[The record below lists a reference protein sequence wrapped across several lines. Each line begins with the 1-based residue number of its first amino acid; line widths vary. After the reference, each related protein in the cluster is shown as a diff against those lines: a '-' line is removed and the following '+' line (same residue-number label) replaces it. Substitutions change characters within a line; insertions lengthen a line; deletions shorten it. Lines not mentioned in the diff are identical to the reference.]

1 MANNNIF
8 KIWAGQGGAGSRSYV
23 TELYRDFEGDK
34 QLNSTNP
41 TYALGP
47 SLQFSRP
54 TAATFYS
61 NLSTIQTTTINIPR
75 FEYSHDGTIFKGLLI
90 EEQRTN
96 LVTYSSNFTLSGTWS
111 VTTSSD
117 GPGVSIQSNVTAVSA
132 PDGTFTAS
140 KMFMNPARGYRNI
153 TWIEGSPFVPGAAE
167 DGEEYARS
175 IYIKRDTA
183 QYISIGCDGTTL
195 SAATSNIFDFEN
207 PGFNENNGFNM
218 FWEYIRDGW
227 YRIGFHR
234 PSSNSNTNKIC
245 IGFSPVRAPSN
256 YAVDTLFTNT
266 SISQTASSV
275 FIWGTQVEKGYLPTS
290 FIPTSGAQ
298 LIRAADKVSLSR
310 SAFIT
315 VYNPISSSIFIKG
328 SRTYPQPATYFSVS
342 NNQRGK
348 YLNLGAKEIEIEQ
361 GNEYAQ
367 VDFLSVIPVSGTS
380 TGTTF
385 ISSLDTPDV
394 TAPRTIAAGIQN
406 NNMILYQNQQLVGQL
421 TVDASLPVGLINFYI
436 GSIEGTDTFLNGH
449 ILKLHYWP
457 YRLNNATLSAQT

>member
-61 NLSTIQTTTINIPR
+61 NLSTIQTISINIPR
-75 FEYSHDGTIFKGLLI
+75 FEYSHDGTTFKGLLI

-96 LVTYSSNFTLSGTWS
+96 IATYSSNFTLSSTWS
-111 VTTSSD
+111 STTSSD
-117 GPGVSIQSNVTAVSA
+117 GPTVSIQSNVTAVSA

-153 TWIEGSPFVPGAAE
+153 TWIEGSPFVAGAAE
-167 DGEEYARS
+167 DGDQYARS

-183 QYISIGCDGTTL
+183 QYISIGCDGTTIERQ
-195 SAATSNIFDFEN
+195 SSNIFDFEN
-207 PGFNENNGFNM
+207 PGFNTGNGFNM

-234 PSSNSNTNKIC
+234 ASSNSNTNKIC
-245 IGFSPVRAPSN
+245 IGFSPVRAPSD
-256 YAVDTLFTNT
+256 YAVETLYPDT
-266 SISQTASSV
+266 SISPTASSV
-275 FIWGTQVEKGYLPTS
+275 FIWGAQVEKGYLPTS

-298 LIRAADKVSLSR
+298 LIRAADKVFLSR

-328 SRTYPQPATYFSVS
+328 NRTYPEPATYFSVS
-342 NNQRGK
+342 NNPRGR
-348 YLNLGAKEIEIEQ
+348 YLNLGAKEIQIDPDGEK
-361 GNEYAQ
+361 GQ
-367 VDFLSVIPVSGTS
+367 VDFLSVVPVSGTS

-385 ISSLDTPDV
+385 ISSLDTSDI
-394 TAPRTIAAGIQN
+394 TIPRTIAAGIEN
-406 NNMILYQNQQLVGQL
+406 NNMILYRDQQLAGQL
-421 TVDASLPVGLINFYI
+421 TVDASLPVGLNNFYI

-449 ILKLHYWP
+449 ISKLHYWP
-457 YRLNNATLSAQT
+457 YRLDNATLAAQT

>member
-23 TELYRDFEGDK
+23 TELYRDFEGDE
-34 QLNSTNP
+34 QLNSPNP

-61 NLSTIQTTTINIPR
+61 NLSNIQTTSINIPR
-75 FEYSHDGTIFKGLLI
+75 FEYSHDGTAFKGLLI

-96 LVTYSSNFTLSGTWS
+96 LVTYSSNFALSGTWRP
-111 VTTSSD
+111 TMSSD
-117 GPGVSIQSNVTAVSA
+117 GPGVSIQSNVTEVSA
-132 PDGTFTAS
+132 PDGTFTAG
-140 KMFMNPARGYRNI
+140 KMFMNPAKGYRNI
-153 TWIEGSPFVPGAAE
+153 TWIEGSPFVAGNANL
-167 DGEEYARS
+167 GEVYTRS

-183 QYISIGCDGTTL
+183 RYISIGCDGTTL
-195 SAATSNIFDFEN
+195 SAATSNVFDFEN
-207 PGFNENNGFNM
+207 PGFNDGNLFTM
-218 FWEYIRDGW
+218 FWEEDRDGW
-227 YRIGFHR
+227 YRIGFYR
-234 PSSNSNTNKIC
+234 TSSNSNTNKIC

-256 YAVDTLFTNT
+256 YAVDTLFSDT
-266 SISQTASSV
+266 SISETASSV
-275 FIWGTQVEKGYLPTS
+275 FIWGTQVEKGFLPTS

-298 LIRAADKVSLSR
+298 LIRAADKVSLTR

-348 YLNLGAKEIEIEQ
+348 YLNLGAEEFVVEPGVQID
-361 GNEYAQ
+361 Q
-367 VDFLSVIPVSGTS
+367 VDFLSVVPVSGTS
-380 TGTTF
+380 AGAT
-385 ISSLDTPDV
+385 IIRSPDTPNI
-394 TAPRTIAAGIQN
+394 TAPRTIAAGIEN
-406 NNMILYQNQQLVGQL
+406 NNMILYQDQQLVGQL
-421 TVDASLPVGLINFYI
+421 TVDASLPVGLNNFYI

-449 ILKLHYWP
+449 ISKLHYWP
-457 YRLNNATLSAQT
+457 YRLDNATLAAQT

>member
-61 NLSTIQTTTINIPR
+61 NLSTIQTISISIPR
-75 FEYSHDGTIFKGLLI
+75 FEYSHDGTAFKGLLI

-96 LVTYSSNFTLSGTWS
+96 LVTYSSNFTLPGTWS

-207 PGFNENNGFNM
+207 PGFNINNGFTM

-234 PSSNSNTNKIC
+234 VSSNSNTNKIC

-256 YAVDTLFTNT
+256 YAVETLYSDT
-266 SISQTASSV
+266 SISPTASSV
-275 FIWGTQVEKGYLPTS
+275 FIWGAQVEKGFLPTS

-298 LIRAADKVSLSR
+298 LIRAADKVFLSR

-328 SRTYPQPATYFSVS
+328 NRTYPEPATYFSVS
-342 NNQRGK
+342 NNPNGR
-348 YLNLGAKEIEIEQ
+348 YLNLGAREVVIETGVEI
-361 GNEYAQ
+361 AQ
-367 VDFLSVIPVSGTS
+367 VDFLSVVPVSGTS
-380 TGTTF
+380 TGSTL
-385 ISSLDTPDV
+385 ISSSDTPDV
-394 TAPRTIAAGIQN
+394 TAPRTIAAGIEN

-421 TVDASLPVGLINFYI
+421 TVDASLPVGLNNFYI

-457 YRLNNATLSAQT
+457 YRLNNATLAAQT